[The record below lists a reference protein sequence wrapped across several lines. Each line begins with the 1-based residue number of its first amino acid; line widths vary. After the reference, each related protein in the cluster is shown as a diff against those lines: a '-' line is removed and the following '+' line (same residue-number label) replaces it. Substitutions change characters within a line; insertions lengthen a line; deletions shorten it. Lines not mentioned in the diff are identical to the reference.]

1 MKKFANFMA
10 GAILG
15 GLVGATVAMLLAPS
29 EGKALQDKMKNTFI
43 ELKDEVESAAQERRK
58 ELEDQLS
65 VMRMGG

>member
-43 ELKDEVESAAQERRK
+43 ELKDEVESAAQARRK